1 MSAMVTTSKAT
12 NGTGGSADKAIIRL
26 CEPRTSNGKPVRRTS
41 SPAPQAFW
49 NLKESLDSELEAGT
63 RRRSRSPEGKGPL
76 IQILTTEVFRRP
88 LHKMRPI
95 AIMILHKNV
104 QQRAMVVFKALLL
117 ALYPLGSNY
126 NQAVS
131 DQCLTTQI
139 DTVQIA
145 QIATVQIVQ
154 IVQTVQKYPN
164 RHCPNCPNRPN
175 RPNCI
180 LANEDPTALRRSVPF
195 EPNQRCLQ
203 APWTLTSTIDIRP
216 TQMNGPRMAERVP
229 AILRTPLL
237 SHHLPRSVFLQAGE
251 GRIDPEV
258 LCFVYY
264 MNLHQADTLS
274 SLQLRF
280 ASPPFNDSL
289 GPNINRLPN
298 EIINEIFLSGSLTL
312 STNPA
317 KNTSPAFTLLLVCRH
332 WKALATALTP
342 LWTTLNLDRHYLER
356 RSGRAAA
363 EVLLWKFA
371 KLCLSKSTTQPLH
384 LTFCHAIGAPLER
397 LAQLGATSDRWVTLT
412 LYSNTLTNILND
424 RKTFVGFPVLQA
436 LNTRIFSART
446 GEVADVLHADLYRDL
461 DVTAPRLAY
470 FRLGVYM
477 AGFQRTRAQDAFL
490 GLSDDIVKSVT
501 HLSVRMLLQLWL
513 LPPRMRTM
521 LVSNMERLTHLYLKL
536 PGHVE
541 SESAAFADRFTLPCL
556 TFLSIS
562 IESYPSWLAEVISDN
577 VWRNLDHLR
586 LPALEHLCIAQI
598 LPETQDPHTNAF
610 FTRFLSNCRQIR
622 TLATR
627 QVSLKHTSA
636 LVEALK
642 PERVFLSNNFNRP
655 SMRAIVSDLVK
666 GITNLGESQTTS
678 RLREVILCDLAV
690 SGALLARGIVG
701 TLMECARTQPGF
713 ASLDRP
719 VKAVQVH
726 SLSQDVPES
735 LKEYVDRPALM
746 AGVYMRL
753 AFKAR
758 EPDVGGIFSI
768 G

>member
-1 MSAMVTTSKAT
+1 M
-12 NGTGGSADKAIIRL
+12 
-26 CEPRTSNGKPVRRTS
+26 
-41 SPAPQAFW
+41 
-49 NLKESLDSELEAGT
+49 SEL
-63 RRRSRSPEGKGPL
+63 
-76 IQILTTEVFRRP
+76 V
-88 LHKMRPI
+88 
-95 AIMILHKNV
+95 V
-104 QQRAMVVFKALLL
+104 QSATLNGRAH
-117 ALYPLGSNY
+117 S
-126 NQAVS
+126 
-131 DQCLTTQI
+131 
-139 DTVQIA
+139 
-145 QIATVQIVQ
+145 
-154 IVQTVQKYPN
+154 
-164 RHCPNCPNRPN
+164 
-175 RPNCI
+175 
-180 LANEDPTALRRSVPF
+180 
-195 EPNQRCLQ
+195 
-203 APWTLTSTIDIRP
+203 
-216 TQMNGPRMAERVP
+216 
-229 AILRTPLL
+229 
-237 SHHLPRSVFLQAGE
+237 
-251 GRIDPEV
+251 
-258 LCFVYY
+258 
-264 MNLHQADTLS
+264 
-274 SLQLRF
+274 
-280 ASPPFNDSL
+280 
-289 GPNINRLPN
+289 INRLPN
-298 EIINEIFLSGSLTL
+298 ETINEIFLSGSLTL

-412 LYSNTLTNILND
+412 LYSNTLTDILND
-424 RKTFVGFPVLQA
+424 RKTFVGFPALQA
-436 LNTRIFSART
+436 LNTCT
-446 GEVADVLHADLYRDL
+446 GEVADVLDADLYRDMGM
-461 DVTAPRLAY
+461 TAPRLAY
-470 FRLGVYM
+470 FSLRVCLSGV
-477 AGFQRTRAQDAFL
+477 QRATARDAFL

-501 HLSVRMLLQLWL
+501 HLSLERCLHLWL

-521 LVSNMERLTHLYLKL
+521 LGSDMDRLTHLYLKL
-536 PGHVE
+536 PGHTKGGD
-541 SESAAFADRFTLPCL
+541 SSSAPFADHLTLPYL
-556 TFLSIS
+556 TFLSLDS
-562 IESYPSWLAEVISDN
+562 FSCRLMETRDD

-586 LPALEHLCIAQI
+586 LPALEHLFIAQI

-758 EPDVGGIFSI
+758 EPDVDVPTALQAILTQPSVQTFPMLDSADSRQQGPNRNARQSRHFPGTHSSLKISLIYSLGKRGSGRFKFSYPCALGRFEVIMLLGAATYMNSKVNGPVIGIDLGTTNSRVAI
-768 G
+768 MEGKTSRIT